1 VTLASESA
9 SLARLD
15 SVECGG
21 CGEGSLEG
29 TCSSRP
35 GMCNSIGLCGVFV
48 RCGIRAKTSL
58 GLEHLD
64 ESAAVATAAGASFW
78 LASLLVLVF
87 LRLRVFFLAYDASR
101 MPLRASILRFFVSF
115 SSVFTSRLDGSKLN
129 VESSRWSGSSLRR
142 S

>member
-1 VTLASESA
+1 VTLASKSA
-9 SLARLD
+9 SLAQLD
-15 SVECGG
+15 SLECGG

-35 GMCNSIGLCGVFV
+35 GMFNSIGLCGVFE

-64 ESAAVATAAGASFW
+64 ESAAAAVVAAPFR